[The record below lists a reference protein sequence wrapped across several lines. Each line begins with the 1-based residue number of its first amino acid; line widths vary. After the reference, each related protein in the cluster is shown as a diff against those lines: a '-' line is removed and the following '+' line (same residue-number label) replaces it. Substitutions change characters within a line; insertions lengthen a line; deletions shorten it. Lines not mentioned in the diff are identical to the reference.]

1 MESRPYD
8 PKRDRTAAHR
18 IWQEVGWL
26 EKGKENE
33 EAFDGM
39 LASVRA
45 MVAELNGQAECLVLT
60 GPGVLRY
67 LDRDL
72 RLALVLGVATS
83 HIARKQGLA
92 SQLAAHSIA
101 LEAAAGA
108 QVATLSMFEQGYY
121 NQLGFGT
128 GGYEQTV
135 RFDPSRLHTRL
146 RHRAPTRLSAGDW
159 EQMHAAHMRRA
170 RSHGAVSILTPT
182 VIRAEMTWTKNPVG
196 LGYYDGPNGT
206 LSHGLWISA
215 TEIAN
220 GPYELQWMVY
230 QTREQLLELLAVI
243 ASLGD
248 QVRLFTMTE
257 PAGIQLQAL
266 LRFPF
271 RYRQISAKSAFA
283 TGIRA
288 SAWWQMRICDVPG
301 CLAQTS
307 LCGKELPF
315 NLHLSDP
322 IERYLPDETPWQ
334 GVGGSYIVTLGPTS
348 HAEPGTNDKLPT
360 LTATVGAFTRLWL
373 GVRPATGLTV
383 TDRLLGP
390 PDLLERL
397 DTILRLPTPRTDWP
411 F

>member
-1 MESRPYD
+1 MLSRPYD
-8 PKRDRTAAHR
+8 PERDREAAHR

-26 EKGKENE
+26 EKEARHL
-33 EAFDGM
+33 EAFDAM
-39 LASVRA
+39 LTSVRA
-45 MVAELNGQAECLVLT
+45 MVADLNGQAECLVVT

-72 RLALVLGVATS
+72 PLSVVLGVATS
-83 HIARKQGLA
+83 HVGRKQGLA
-92 SQLAAHSIA
+92 SQLAARAVA
-101 LEAAAGA
+101 LDAASGA
-108 QVATLSMFEQGYY
+108 QVVALSMFEQGYY

-128 GGYEQTV
+128 GDYELLV
-135 RFDPSRLHTRL
+135 RFDPSRLHTRVK
-146 RHRAPTRLSAGDW
+146 HRAPTRLSADDW
-159 EQMHAAHMRRA
+159 EQMHAAHLQRA
-170 RSHGAVSILTPT
+170 RRHGAVSILAPA
-182 VIRAEMTWTKNPVG
+182 VIRAEMVWTKNPVG
-196 LGYYDGPNGT
+196 LGYHDGPDGS

-230 QTREQLLELLAVI
+230 QTRDQLLELLALI

-257 PAGIQLQAL
+257 PAGVQLQSL

-271 RYRQISAKSAFA
+271 RYRQISEKSAFA
-283 TGIRA
+283 TGIGA

-307 LCGKELPF
+307 VYGEQLPF
-315 NLHLSDP
+315 NLHLIDP
-322 IERYLPDETPWQ
+322 IERYLPDDAPWR
-334 GVGGSYIVTLGPTS
+334 GVGGNYVVTIGPTS
-348 HAEPGTNDKLPT
+348 HAEPGTHPKLPT
-360 LTATVGAFTRLWL
+360 LTASVGAFTRLWL
-373 GVRPATGLTV
+373 GVRPASGLAV
-383 TDRLLGP
+383 TDRLSGP

-397 DTILRLPTPRTDWP
+397 DNTLRLPSPKTDWP